1 MLVYGRLV
9 NKIDGINGSI
19 DYQTWNNFSTV
30 NTLNYK
36 KKFNDHSIDALLGVT
51 LNINKFSRTLVR
63 SIDIPQYLEG
73 LGINSIDGG
82 TLNDSND
89 IHGSD
94 ESRVFSLLGRVNY
107 AYKGKYLLTASIRRD
122 GSSKFPEENRIG
134 YFPSAAV
141 SWNAH
146 EESFVENLN
155 VFSQLKFKV
164 GYGKTGN
171 DRIPGTARF
180 DFLTDSNASY
190 FYNGQTVQGQR
201 PTSFGA
207 NPNLFWETTEQVNLG
222 VDFGFLN
229 DRVSLVVE
237 AYQKDTKDLL
247 INSDAALSQGFST
260 IWTNSGHVRNRGLEI
275 SLNTINVSSK
285 NFKWTTDFNISF
297 NQNIIES
304 LPESKPIF
312 GRPNYYSRLSSN
324 QFIVQEGESL
334 GNMYG
339 YVSDGV
345 YQIDDFQNYDPNAST
360 HTLLASQPSY
370 KMHQPGDE
378 KYKDLNGDGKITG
391 EDKTIIGNALPKH
404 YGGLGNTFSYK
415 NFELSTFLQ
424 WSYGNDVLNANRLV
438 LENIGISGQNQLATT
453 LNRWTPEN
461 QNTDMHRAGGQGFED
476 ISSRV
481 IEDGSFI
488 RLKTINFS
496 YNFSKDAL
504 EKLKLSRV
512 EIYLSAQ
519 NLITWTNYS
528 GYDPEVSVSRS
539 LLTPGID
546 YSAYPKQK
554 TMSLGLN
561 LSF

>member
-1 MLVYGRLV
+1 M
-9 NKIDGINGSI
+9 
-19 DYQTWNNFSTV
+19 
-30 NTLNYK
+30 
-36 KKFNDHSIDALLGVT
+36 
-51 LNINKFSRTLVR
+51 
-63 SIDIPQYLEG
+63 
-73 LGINSIDGG
+73 GINSIDGG